1 MSDANGEPLMTPDNL
16 PIFGFSRQKADGSW
30 ENVPLEAA
38 GWDPAT
44 RATANGVVP
53 VTEPLTVSTPLEAA
67 ALTQRIAGE
76 VGVDPNQLVGSLSG
90 LSAVVRPV
98 IETEADG
105 SRIASAMAGGK
116 VDLEATAQL
125 ASHPINWIDAGT
137 KARILDSG
145 LSDDSLNWAVHA
157 ISVNQGWTDPESGAT
172 LNAPLVS
179 GVDFSTDLGMKELEN
194 HLAGKNSSLDNV
206 NMRVNH
212 EVLTGVLGLAVARD
226 LAHGEG
232 SAAREATISL
242 METEAADAQRQLSTK
257 IVGLEANPDIQGI
270 LAYTARRSSDTAS
283 NELSARRADLQDQ
296 ISTAMLSYKETTDP
310 DEKAEWSKILPQLE
324 ARQAA
329 ISAELEAKV
338 EEIQN
343 MPVDTD
349 FNPDAAI
356 LQLIEQGLFS
366 KTLAEVAGLTEEL
379 NANDAATKT
388 LKDSTNVDL
397 LKALTEAASQLEH
410 GNTYQFPGVDE
421 ATRMVE
427 SGETGKLIDDLVA
440 LFENAGGAINTAR
453 SSNRPVTSSTDL
465 LKGYR
470 NAVDPDRPE
479 DV

>member
-1 MSDANGEPLMTPDNL
+1 
-16 PIFGFSRQKADGSW
+16 
-30 ENVPLEAA
+30 
-38 GWDPAT
+38 
-44 RATANGVVP
+44 
-53 VTEPLTVSTPLEAA
+53 
-67 ALTQRIAGE
+67 
-76 VGVDPNQLVGSLSG
+76 
-90 LSAVVRPV
+90 
-98 IETEADG
+98 
-105 SRIASAMAGGK
+105 MAGGK

-206 NMRVNH
+206 NMQVNR

-232 SAAREATISL
+232 SASREATISL

-257 IVGLEANPDIQGI
+257 IVGLEDNPDIQGI
-270 LAYTARRSSDTAS
+270 LAYKAERVAATER
-283 NELSARRADLQDQ
+283 NELSVRGSVLRDQ

-310 DEKAEWSKILPQLE
+310 DEKAKWSTILPQLE

-397 LKALTEAASQLEH
+397 LKALTEAAGQLEH
-410 GNTYQFPGVDE
+410 GNTYQFPGADE

-427 SGETGKLIDDLVA
+427 SGETGKLIDDLVE

-465 LKGYR
+465 LRGYR
-470 NAVDPDRPE
+470 NAGDPDS
-479 DV
+479 